1 MIIGIILFIIFIGLI
16 ALIKSVRDTG
26 FWNTI
31 IEIIVAFIVSVI
43 IYVFFTELRDVNLMV
58 RNK

>member
-16 ALIKSVRDTG
+16 ALIKSVRDNG

-43 IYVFFTELRDVNLMV
+43 IYVFFTRLRDANLW
-58 RNK
+58 